1 MVYLAEEDIPARR
14 NGMSISVT
22 GVTPQWTIG
31 DRLRKARELIG
42 IDRAEFAEQIGISR
56 NTVTNYE
63 HDKVK
68 PRVVVLRAW
77 AMRCGV
83 AEQWIRSG
91 QPPFGPSPG
100 QDVNFGW
107 STHRRVGHTAVTTI
121 GRSRYA
127 A

>member
-1 MVYLAEEDIPARR
+1 
-14 NGMSISVT
+14 MSIQVT
-22 GVTPQWTIG
+22 GVTPRWTVG
-31 DRLRKARELIG
+31 DRLRKAREMIG
-42 IDRAEFAEQIGISR
+42 LDRAEFAEQIGISR

-63 HDKVK
+63 HDKVEQ
-68 PRVVVLRAW
+68 RVIVLRAW

-83 AEQWIRSG
+83 AEQWVRSG
-91 QPPFGPSPG
+91 QLPFGPPPDPESSANSN
-100 QDVNFGW
+100 VSFGW